1 MIAGPLLVPSSRR
14 LTEITDL
21 RLMELQFANATLI
34 FHTTN
39 FDLKVDIIPKPGTRW
54 FLGRGLS
61 SVVNHILSI
70 RHSPDFFLTPIL
82 YTFSVSNY

>member
-1 MIAGPLLVPSSRR
+1 MG
-14 LTEITDL
+14 
-21 RLMELQFANATLI
+21 LQFANAALI

-39 FDLKVDIIPKPGTRW
+39 FDLKVDIILKPGTRW

-61 SVVNHILSI
+61 SVVSHILSI

-82 YTFSVSNY
+82 YTFSVSNYYCFPITSNPFLF